1 MNTLWCAAA
10 GILSGVLG
18 AMGMGG
24 GGVLIIC
31 LTLFMNVTQQT
42 AQGINLIF
50 FIPTAIIAVL
60 IYTKKHLIK
69 WKTAIPFALLGI
81 AGTIAGSMISQNLDG
96 SVLSKLF
103 GGLLLIMGIRELF
116 AKNSGKDN
124 KP

>member
-1 MNTLWCAAA
+1 MNMLWCAAA
-10 GILSGVLG
+10 GILSGILG

-31 LTLFMNVTQQT
+31 LTLFMNVAQQT

-69 WKTAIPFALLGI
+69 WKIAIPFALLGI
-81 AGTIAGSMISQNLDG
+81 LGTIAGSMISQNLDG

-116 AKNSGKDN
+116 SKSGDN
-124 KP
+124 E

>member
-10 GILSGVLG
+10 GILSGILG

-31 LTLFMNVTQQT
+31 LTLFMNVAQQT

-69 WKTAIPFALLGI
+69 WKIAIPFAILGI
-81 AGTIAGSMISQNLDG
+81 VGTIAGSMISQNLDG

>member
-18 AMGMGG
+18 SMGMGG

-31 LTLFMNVTQQT
+31 LTLFMNVAQQT

-69 WKTAIPFALLGI
+69 WKVAIPFALLGI
-81 AGTIAGSMISQNLDG
+81 VGTIAGSMISQSLDG

-103 GGLLLIMGIRELF
+103 GGLLLIMGVRELF
-116 AKNSGKDN
+116 SGKNN
-124 KP
+124 K